1 MTLMGTLLIPAVGM
15 IIIPIILHIR
25 SQHRADIR
33 YNLSS
38 PIQVPQPRESVRTGS
53 RYGSETM
60 ERWKQTDYNLSFS
73 SSVVHHDLKMNSQG
87 DKPEV
92 FSDREGIE
100 VVYPILPPGGEFV
113 LTLATVGKTIDA
125 ENVTILHSKGSATD
139 AFSGK
144 REWGTMLSS
153 AVLLLMTVLFG
164 GGVIRST
171 LLSSVQ
177 SASYYDKPSDFLAQ
191 EKPFYLSSREWRKCR
206 DEVIDRMLRRFYQD
220 ISESTTYTL
229 LCGTQ
234 PEFLSSSEWDGL
246 RKTAISV
253 FEDDFNR
260 EVNAAV
266 NSSDALLLLEL
277 RQPVNWLLKHGHV

>member
-1 MTLMGTLLIPAVGM
+1 
-15 IIIPIILHIR
+15 
-25 SQHRADIR
+25 
-33 YNLSS
+33 
-38 PIQVPQPRESVRTGS
+38 
-53 RYGSETM
+53 M

-153 AVLLLMTVLFG
+153 AVLLLMTVLFWRRRHPKHALKFCS
-164 GGVIRST
+164 VCLLLRQTIRFLGT
-171 LLSSVQ
+171 GKAILLVQ
-177 SASYYDKPSDFLAQ
+177 SRVAKVP
-191 EKPFYLSSREWRKCR
+191 
-206 DEVIDRMLRRFYQD
+206 
-220 ISESTTYTL
+220 
-229 LCGTQ
+229 G
-234 PEFLSSSEWDGL
+234 
-246 RKTAISV
+246 
-253 FEDDFNR
+253 
-260 EVNAAV
+260 
-266 NSSDALLLLEL
+266 
-277 RQPVNWLLKHGHV
+277 